1 MAEVIQF
8 QCPVCGTSLRLPLA
22 MAARQGPCP
31 TCGREIIAPD
41 PYRGVGAHE
50 VPPIWHPAE
59 LEPTR
64 PFVDSPPLASYAPP
78 LPSEPF
84 QQSIPVLHNP
94 PVWSPP
100 AARPLPV
107 EEPAPALAPAPVP
120 ASIPTPAPVAES
132 TWENPPAL
140 DPPPPVA
147 ATSCQKPQRTIL
159 VLSCLLAGLGGFVI
173 GLAWAQRSSV
183 SEHQA
188 GPLVPPEPPA
198 EKASIAPES
207 AKVEKAETPAPKP
220 EPEPSKIEPVATEPP
235 PPAPVLVKPK
245 PETPDPAP
253 KLPEPATEKSAKVS
267 AAAQASL
274 QAFLEAPDWATRS
287 AHVLFP
293 EKIRGAMEA
302 YSREAPDGP
311 TSYKSITVK
320 QSQIDEKTGLTLF
333 VFVVLT
339 EKFPQG
345 IPVAV
350 KETATGWLVDWLTF
364 VEFRDGLFQ
373 KFVDGPMDQTGYFHL
388 AVTRPPADRAAS
400 TENEFFSSFLIQSP
414 LAEKPKL
421 AFAKKSSDGYKEIL
435 AQTAA
440 GQVFAP
446 VLEVRKR
453 KTPEGQAYF
462 EILRVMAPDWLPR
475 EQN

>member
-8 QCPVCGTSLRLPLA
+8 QCPICATTLRLPLA

-50 VPPIWHPAE
+50 VQPLWHPPE
-59 LEPTR
+59 LEPSR
-64 PFVDSPPLASYAPP
+64 PFVESPPLATLAPKP
-78 LPSEPF
+78 PSEPF
-84 QQSIPVLHNP
+84 QERIPAQECP
-94 PVWSPP
+94 PVQEIPP
-100 AARPLPV
+100 W
-107 EEPAPALAPAPVP
+107 APFGDQ
-120 ASIPTPAPVAES
+120 SPTPHPEAV
-132 TWENPPAL
+132 WDNPPAL
-140 DPPPPVA
+140 PPPPPVA
-147 ATSCQKPQRTIL
+147 APACQKPQRTIL
-159 VLSCLLAGLGGFVI
+159 VLSCLLAALGGFVI
-173 GLAWAQRSSV
+173 GLAWAQQSPASGP
-183 SEHQA
+183 QA
-188 GPLVPPEPPA
+188 GLLIPSQPPV
-198 EKASIAPES
+198 EKASILPE
-207 AKVEKAETPAPKP
+207 PAKP
-220 EPEPSKIEPVATEPP
+220 EPVKIAPGPTEPSPPV
-235 PPAPVLVKPK
+235 PVLVKPRV
-245 PETPDPAP
+245 ETPEPAP
-253 KLPEPATEKSAKVS
+253 KPPEPVIEKSAKVS

-274 QAFLEAPDWATRS
+274 QAFLEAPDWATRC

-293 EKIRGAMEA
+293 EKVRGAMEA
-302 YSREAPDGP
+302 YSKEAPDGP
-311 TSYKSITVK
+311 TSYKSIAVK

-333 VFVVLT
+333 VFVVVT

-350 KETATGWLVDWLTF
+350 KETANGWLVDWLTF

-373 KFVDGPMDQTGYFHL
+373 KFIDGPVEQTGYFHL

-400 TENEFFSSFLIQSP
+400 TENDFFSSFLLQSP

-421 AFAKKSSDGYKEIL
+421 AFARKNSEAYKEIL

-453 KTPEGQAYF
+453 KTPDGQPYF
-462 EILRVMAPDWLPR
+462 EIQRVMAPDWLPR